1 MMLKRLTKRER
12 RVLKQTSNQTTNG
25 GFSTS
30 LKEFSPLTESQKEV
44 FRNFDN
50 DEHLV
55 LHGLAGTGKS
65 FISLYLALRQVL
77 TGSSDFNKIV
87 IVRSVVPTREVG
99 FLPGSVKEK
108 IKVYE
113 QPYETICTELFGRAD
128 AYNILKTKNYVE
140 FMSTS
145 FIRGITLDNCI
156 VIVDEVQNMLFGE
169 LDSVITRIGKNSKLI
184 LCGDFRQSDL
194 QKDIDRKGLLDI
206 LKILKAM
213 DYFKYVEFSERD
225 IVRSDFV
232 KQYIIQKSRLGFT

>member
-12 RVLKQTSNQTTNG
+12 RVLKQTSNQTTNAG
-25 GFSTS
+25 YSSS
-30 LKEFSPLTESQKEV
+30 LKEFSPLSESQKEV

-77 TGSSDFNKIV
+77 TGSSDFNKII

>member
-1 MMLKRLTKRER
+1 MLKRLTKRER

>member
-1 MMLKRLTKRER
+1 MLKRLTKRER

-30 LKEFSPLTESQKEV
+30 LKEFSPLTESHKEV

>member
-1 MMLKRLTKRER
+1 MLKRLTKRER
-12 RVLKQTSNQTTNG
+12 RVLKQTSNSTTNG

-113 QPYETICTELFGRAD
+113 QPYETICTELFDRGD
-128 AYNILKTKNYVE
+128 AYSVLKGKNYVE

-169 LDSVITRIGKNSKLI
+169 LDSVITRIGKNSKLV
-184 LCGDFRQSDL
+184 LCGDFRQTDL
-194 QKDIDRKGLLDI
+194 QKDVDRRGLLDI
-206 LKILKAM
+206 LKILKSM
-213 DYFKYVEFSERD
+213 DYFKYVEFGEQD

>member
-1 MMLKRLTKRER
+1 MLKRLTKRER
-12 RVLKQTSNQTTNG
+12 RVLKQTSNSTTNG

-30 LKEFSPLTESQKEV
+30 LKDFSPLTESQKEV

-77 TGSSDFNKIV
+77 TGSSDFNKII

-128 AYNILKTKNYVE
+128 AYSILKTKNYVE

-213 DYFKYVEFSERD
+213 DYFKYVEFSEKD

>member
-1 MMLKRLTKRER
+1 MLKRLTKRER

-87 IVRSVVPTREVG
+87 IVLSVVPTREVG

-213 DYFKYVEFSERD
+213 DYFKYVEFSEKD

>member
-1 MMLKRLTKRER
+1 MLKRLTKRER

-213 DYFKYVEFSERD
+213 DYFKYVEFSEKD

>member
-30 LKEFSPLTESQKEV
+30 LKEFPPLTESQKEV

>member
-1 MMLKRLTKRER
+1 MLKRLTKRER
-12 RVLKQTSNQTTNG
+12 RVLKQTSNSTTNG

-213 DYFKYVEFSERD
+213 DYFKYVEFSEKD

>member
-1 MMLKRLTKRER
+1 MLKRLTKRER

-206 LKILKAM
+206 LKIN
-213 DYFKYVEFSERD
+213 
-225 IVRSDFV
+225 
-232 KQYIIQKSRLGFT
+232 

>member
-1 MMLKRLTKRER
+1 MLKRLTKRER
-12 RVLKQTSNQTTNG
+12 RVLKQTNTPANG
-25 GFSTS
+25 GFNNS
-30 LKEFSPLTESQKEV
+30 LKDFSPLTQTQAKV
-44 FRNFDN
+44 FNNFDS
-50 DEHLV
+50 DSHLV

-65 FISLYLALRQVL
+65 FISLYLALRSVL
-77 TGSSDFNKIV
+77 SGTSDYNKII
-87 IVRSVVPTREVG
+87 IVRSVVPTREMG

-113 QPYETICTELFGRAD
+113 QPYETICTELFDRGD
-128 AYNILKTKNYVE
+128 AYSVLKGKNYIE

-169 LDSVITRIGKNSKLI
+169 LDSVITRVGKNSKLV
-184 LCGDFRQSDL
+184 LCGDFRQTDL
-194 QKDIDRKGLLDI
+194 QKDVDRRGLLDI
-206 LKILKAM
+206 LKILKSM
-213 DYFKYVEFSERD
+213 DYFKYVEFGEQD

>member
-1 MMLKRLTKRER
+1 MLKRLTKRER

-77 TGSSDFNKIV
+77 TGSSDFNKII

>member
-1 MMLKRLTKRER
+1 MIKRLTKRER
-12 RVLKQTSNQTTNG
+12 RVLKQTNNQSLNG

-30 LKEFSPLTESQKEV
+30 LKDFSPLTESQKEV

-77 TGSSDFNKIV
+77 TGSADFNKIV

-213 DYFKYVEFSERD
+213 DYFKYVEFSEKD

>member
-1 MMLKRLTKRER
+1 MLKRLTKRER

-108 IKVYE
+108 FQFSIWKPEIVVS
-113 QPYETICTELFGRAD
+113 TTE
-128 AYNILKTKNYVE
+128 YPK
-140 FMSTS
+140 
-145 FIRGITLDNCI
+145 
-156 VIVDEVQNMLFGE
+156 
-169 LDSVITRIGKNSKLI
+169 KLI
-184 LCGDFRQSDL
+184 EE
-194 QKDIDRKGLLDI
+194 LLTI
-206 LKILKAM
+206 
-213 DYFKYVEFSERD
+213 
-225 IVRSDFV
+225 
-232 KQYIIQKSRLGFT
+232 

>member
-77 TGSSDFNKIV
+77 TGSSDFNKII

>member
-1 MMLKRLTKRER
+1 MLKRLTKRER
-12 RVLKQTSNQTTNG
+12 RVLKQTSNSTTNG

-77 TGSSDFNKIV
+77 TGSSDFNKII

-169 LDSVITRIGKNSKLI
+169 LDSVITRIGKNSKLV